1 MNHDTS
7 PAWNISTKRTITI
20 IVFIFVVLAL
30 WFLRAVLPLVIIS
43 ALIAFVLNPI
53 VTLLTRRVFIA
64 RQNRGA
70 RRGLAA
76 VITFIFAIFAVTILF
91 LLIVPDLLAEVGAFG
106 RQIPALIQEFEDE
119 IETVLDQPIIVN
131 GEPFIFEGEE
141 FNLLDRIEEIT
152 GSRDISAL
160 LNLDQIDVTAATE
173 TFIGSVRGLSGPAF
187 SFVGGAFNT
196 IINMIFLIMMTFY
209 LLKDGDA
216 FINAMINVVPDEYQ
230 SDAQRM
236 FEELGHVWNAYLRG
250 QLILSLVMG
259 IAVYFAATLLGLP
272 NAAILGLLAGVLEFI
287 PNLGPLIALIPAA
300 LLALIS
306 TSTTIPV
313 LSGVPFM
320 LVVIFVWTMLQNV
333 ESVFL
338 VPRIMGDSLD
348 LHPFVVIVAVLG
360 GGAFGGAL
368 GIILAAPFVASGRV
382 IALYI
387 YGKLTDTEPFRQM
400 EDERIRARESWLTK
414 AIVGAWGTLSNLIAR
429 RQKRNTVTDAE

>member
-216 FINAMINVVPDEYQ
+216 FISAMINVVPDEYQ

-320 LVVIFVWTMLQNV
+320 LVVIFVWT
-333 ESVFL
+333 
-338 VPRIMGDSLD
+338 
-348 LHPFVVIVAVLG
+348 
-360 GGAFGGAL
+360 
-368 GIILAAPFVASGRV
+368 
-382 IALYI
+382 
-387 YGKLTDTEPFRQM
+387 
-400 EDERIRARESWLTK
+400 
-414 AIVGAWGTLSNLIAR
+414 
-429 RQKRNTVTDAE
+429 